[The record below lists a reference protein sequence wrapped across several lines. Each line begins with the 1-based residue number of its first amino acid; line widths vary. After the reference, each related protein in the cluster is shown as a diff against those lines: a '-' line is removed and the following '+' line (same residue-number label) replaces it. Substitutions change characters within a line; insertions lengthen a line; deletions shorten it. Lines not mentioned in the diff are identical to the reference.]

1 MTFEHLKLGHTCVK
15 HKPPHPEFTKQLET
29 RVWDGAEFSKEI
41 RYGGTQKL
49 DGIFA
54 GFRREV
60 GRRPLNTAGSSEK
73 QADRMELLMH
83 QAVRLYQFKY
93 WFGGCDLF
101 RVFGT
106 LYKAEMEAP
115 GSASWST
122 LSEFKPQLLKEE
134 EAVAEESDASE
145 LFEGE

>member
-1 MTFEHLKLGHTCVK
+1 M
-15 HKPPHPEFTKQLET
+15 
-29 RVWDGAEFSKEI
+29 WDGAEFSNKI

-49 DGIFA
+49 DVFFA

-60 GRRPLNTAGSSEK
+60 GRRVLSTAGSLEK

-101 RVFGT
+101 CVFGT